1 MRTHRTAAHSA
12 VAAFSFRYK
21 ASLHFPFVHMFAGPQ
36 VEDLTG
42 DQPPLA
48 KRIKLVVSANAV
60 AAWQA
65 KFPWFAP
72 SDKRSEAGHPI
83 GACTICKQYNPSG
96 SAVKFIGG
104 EKVVQDQNELKG
116 HEESKCHLDGGG
128 AACAGTLVTCI
139 VLRCHGIMM
148 RGHDASKRGT
158 LLPQPGR
165 FCDKPGRS
173 GCSGALRT
181 VLAACCS

>member
-1 MRTHRTAAHSA
+1 M
-12 VAAFSFRYK
+12 
-21 ASLHFPFVHMFAGPQ
+21 
-36 VEDLTG
+36 EDLTG

-48 KRIKLVVSANAV
+48 KRIELVVSANAV

-65 KFPWFAP
+65 KFLWFAP
-72 SDKRSEAGHPI
+72 SDKRSEAGHPTW
-83 GACTICKQYNPSG
+83 ACTMCKQYNPSG

-116 HEESKCHLDGGG
+116 REESKCHLEAVKRHDGGG
-128 AACAGTLVTCI
+128 AACAGTLVTRI
-139 VLRCHGIMM
+139 VLRCHRIMM
-148 RGHDASKRGT
+148 RGHDASKRGR

-165 FCDKPGRS
+165 FCLKPGRS